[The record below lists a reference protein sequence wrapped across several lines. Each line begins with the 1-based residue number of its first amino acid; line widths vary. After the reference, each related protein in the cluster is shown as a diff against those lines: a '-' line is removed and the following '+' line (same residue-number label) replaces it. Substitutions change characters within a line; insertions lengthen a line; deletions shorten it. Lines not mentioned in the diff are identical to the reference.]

1 LVAAHLVE
9 MIAAARCPD
18 KRANYACGAGEIL
31 ILQAKT
37 GWMGSRLTAN
47 FAKAY

>member
-1 LVAAHLVE
+1 MVLYD
-9 MIAAARCPD
+9 RCPE

-37 GWMGSRLTAN
+37 GRIGTRLTAN